1 MNPSL
6 ENEYLGSNIKKD
18 QVNDGLSGAH
28 VLVLQEIQKHAQ
40 RIANKLEAMVEKVVI
55 LRLSS
60 VLYYWICQF
69 TKDLI
74 EFKINQILNRC

>member
-1 MNPSL
+1 MNTSL
-6 ENEYLGSNIKKD
+6 ENEYLDSIIRKG

-28 VLVLQEIQKHAQ
+28 VLVLQEMQKHAQ
-40 RIANKLEAMVEKVVI
+40 RIANKLEAMVDKVVI
-55 LRLSS
+55 SRLSS

-74 EFKINQILNRC
+74 

>member
-1 MNPSL
+1 MNTSL
-6 ENEYLGSNIKKD
+6 ENEYLDSIIRKG

-28 VLVLQEIQKHAQ
+28 VLVLQEMQKHAQ
-40 RIANKLEAMVEKVVI
+40 RIANKLEAMVDKVFI
-55 LRLSS
+55 SRLSS

-74 EFKINQILNRC
+74 